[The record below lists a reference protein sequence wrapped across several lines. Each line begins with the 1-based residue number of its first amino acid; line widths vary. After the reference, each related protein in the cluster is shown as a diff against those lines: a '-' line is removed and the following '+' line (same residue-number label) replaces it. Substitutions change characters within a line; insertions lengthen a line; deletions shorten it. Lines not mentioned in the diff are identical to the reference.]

1 MNQQLMNGQVGML
14 DTESS
19 MTSTIKM
26 HGVEEQQGGAHK
38 STQRNV
44 EKYSFMDDLL

>member
-1 MNQQLMNGQVGML
+1 
-14 DTESS
+14 
-19 MTSTIKM
+19 M